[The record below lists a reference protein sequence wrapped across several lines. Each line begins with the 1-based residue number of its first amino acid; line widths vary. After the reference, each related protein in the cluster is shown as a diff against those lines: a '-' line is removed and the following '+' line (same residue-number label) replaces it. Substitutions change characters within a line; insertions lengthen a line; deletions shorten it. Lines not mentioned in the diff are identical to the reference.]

1 MNEKNDWINI
11 HEMPLWA
18 EAILEV
24 EALVNEEVSRLK
36 KKGDIKNS
44 ELLRKSLIVIKRGY

>member
-1 MNEKNDWINI
+1 MNQKNDWINI

-24 EALVNEEVSRLK
+24 EGLVNEEVSRLSK
-36 KKGDIKNS
+36 KNDMQNA

>member
-1 MNEKNDWINI
+1 MNKKNNWINI
-11 HEMPLWA
+11 NEMQLWA
-18 EAILEV
+18 EAILEI